1 MGFMQYDS
9 NNVRDLVV
17 RYFIKSKLPLKHVES
32 NRFKELMNGIEL
44 RFKVPCQIT
53 FKKKLHKIIRG
64 TKA

>member
-17 RYFIKSKLPLKHVES
+17 WYFIKSKLPLKHVES
-32 NRFKELMNGIEL
+32 NRFKELMNEIEL
-44 RFKVPCQIT
+44 RFKVLRRIT

-64 TKA
+64 RKA